1 MFNIEEKAFLK
12 QINIKDTKTLI
23 KEIRKI
29 EPDDDFS
36 REFLNDLLDKLE
48 KIKDGTIKI

>member
-12 QINIKDTKTLI
+12 QIDTKDTKALI

-29 EPDDDFS
+29 EPEDDFS
-36 REFLNDLLDKLE
+36 REFLNDLLKKLE
-48 KIKDGTIKI
+48 KIKDDTIKI

>member
-12 QINIKDTKTLI
+12 QINTKDTKALI
-23 KEIRKI
+23 REIRKI

-48 KIKDGTIKI
+48 KVKDDTIKI

>member
-12 QINIKDTKTLI
+12 KINIKDTKALI
-23 KEIRKI
+23 REIRKI
-29 EPDDDFS
+29 ESDDDFS

-48 KIKDGTIKI
+48 KLSDRG